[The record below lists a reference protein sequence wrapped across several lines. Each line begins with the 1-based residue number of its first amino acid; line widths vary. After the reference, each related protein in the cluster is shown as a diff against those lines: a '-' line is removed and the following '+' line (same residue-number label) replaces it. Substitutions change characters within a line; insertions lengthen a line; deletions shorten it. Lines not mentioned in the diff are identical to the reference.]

1 MKYILRKAVLGNV
14 PEIEISESEYFDL
27 QKARN
32 TLSNALEIEEK
43 YEIVISNYLD
53 FEQEIL
59 NATTKY
65 MIREHLDY
73 SDFFQVRL
81 GLNVKLVN
89 LLTAVRLYVDQLNQ
103 NITECLD
110 DKLSA
115 KDDVK
120 KLFSKE
126 YDENQYYRFMEA
138 LRNYVQHRGIPVHWT
153 QQNTRWTSLEDDGL
167 LEYSIEL
174 SAQRS
179 YLKEDKKMKKSV
191 LAEMDDKVDLKAA
204 TRSYVESIS
213 RVHDS
218 ARTMI
223 SDSTDC
229 SRKLIEETHRRYS
242 KEYSDSLVGLS
253 AYKWDSNKQ
262 IASIPLLLDWDDVRV
277 SLQKRNRKL
286 INLSK
291 RYATGIIKTV
301 VSSFLCKIFLCQ
313 FFEERQILTNF
324 SYRV

>member
-1 MKYILRKAVLGNV
+1 MKYIISKAVLGNV
-14 PEIEISESEYFDL
+14 PEIEISESEYLEL

-73 SDFFQVRL
+73 SDFFKVRL

-103 NITECLD
+103 NVTKCLD
-110 DKLSA
+110 DNLNT

-120 KLFSKE
+120 RLFSKE

-153 QQNTRWTSLEDDGL
+153 QQSSRWTSLEDDGL
-167 LEYSIEL
+167 MEYSIEL
-174 SAQRS
+174 ASQRS
-179 YLKEDKKMKKSV
+179 YLEEDKNMKKRV
-191 LAEMDDKVDLKAA
+191 LDEMDDKVYLKAA
-204 TRSYVESIS
+204 TRSYIESIS

-218 ARTMI
+218 ARNMI
-223 SDSTDC
+223 AESTGC
-229 SRKLIEETHRRYS
+229 SRKLIEDAHRRYLE
-242 KEYSDSLVGLS
+242 KYSDSLVGLS
-253 AYKWDSNKQ
+253 ACKRDGHKQ

-291 RYATGIIKTV
+291 RYSTGIIKTHN
-301 VSSFLCKIFLCQ
+301 K
-313 FFEERQILTNF
+313 
-324 SYRV
+324 

>member
-1 MKYILRKAVLGNV
+1 MKYIISKAVLGNV
-14 PEIEISESEYFDL
+14 PEIEISESEYFEL

-53 FEQEIL
+53 FEQEML

-73 SDFFQVRL
+73 SDFFKVRL

-103 NITECLD
+103 NVTECLD
-110 DKLSA
+110 DNLNT

-120 KLFSKE
+120 RLFSKE

-153 QQNTRWTSLEDDGL
+153 QQSSRWTSLEDDGL
-167 LEYSIEL
+167 MEYSIEL
-174 SAQRS
+174 ASQRS
-179 YLKEDKKMKKSV
+179 YLEEDKKMKKSV
-191 LAEMDDKVDLKAA
+191 LAEMDDKVYLKAA
-204 TRSYVESIS
+204 TRSYIESIS

-218 ARTMI
+218 ARNMI
-223 SDSTDC
+223 AESTGC
-229 SRKLIEETHRRYS
+229 SRKLIEDAHRRYLE
-242 KEYSDSLVGLS
+242 KYSDSLVGLS
-253 AYKWDSNKQ
+253 ACKRDGHKQ

-291 RYATGIIKTV
+291 RYSTGIIKTHN
-301 VSSFLCKIFLCQ
+301 K
-313 FFEERQILTNF
+313 
-324 SYRV
+324 